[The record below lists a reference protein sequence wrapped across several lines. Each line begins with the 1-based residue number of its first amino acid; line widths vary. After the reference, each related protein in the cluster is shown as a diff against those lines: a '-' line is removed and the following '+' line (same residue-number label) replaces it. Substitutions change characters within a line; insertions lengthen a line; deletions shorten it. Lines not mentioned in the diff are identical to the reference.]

1 MSGLFLCI
9 PHNRETALLSTSL
22 NTPCTSKINP
32 ILQSWRVE
40 FPIYL
45 LAVAPLDE
53 LGAALRILRW
63 NVREVIKH
71 QRQISTNLNLL
82 ASLLYQ
88 IQKLLVITDKLL
100 KLTDFRRKPRWV
112 LPQIL
117 RRDLTVNCPYISG
130 RLPTI
135 RWQPAWL
142 ARAEIKRCCCNGG
155 DVQVAQPWGGH
166 YHPPACKRQVKQS
179 SAVAKIGLSRQNL
192 FNFLAFKLTSW
203 HYEPWS
209 ECWFMVPSFRPS
221 WEVPKKLWHG
231 GTVCQFWEAQV
242 LGAQGKWR
250 ERCLFYNVRVRYLQ
264 LAPQTT
270 IIIYTKVTPL
280 TARAGQQPIL

>member
-1 MSGLFLCI
+1 M
-9 PHNRETALLSTSL
+9 
-22 NTPCTSKINP
+22 
-32 ILQSWRVE
+32 
-40 FPIYL
+40 
-45 LAVAPLDE
+45 
-53 LGAALRILRW
+53 
-63 NVREVIKH
+63 
-71 QRQISTNLNLL
+71 L

-88 IQKLLVITDKLL
+88 IQKLLVISDKLL

-135 RWQPAWL
+135 RWQLAAWL
-142 ARAEIKRCCCNGG
+142 VGAEIKRCCCNGR

-209 ECWFMVPSFRPS
+209 ECWFMVRSFRPACPQKAQAWCNS
-221 WEVPKKLWHG
+221 LSILGSTSIGSTSCGSTRQMAGKVLVPQCSGPLPS
-231 GTVCQFWEAQV
+231 V
-242 LGAQGKWR
+242 GATDCDHHLYKSNA
-250 ERCLFYNVRVRYLQ
+250 FN
-264 LAPQTT
+264 
-270 IIIYTKVTPL
+270 
-280 TARAGQQPIL
+280 RAGRSTTHIVGCIRYIEPKLSYDRSVLKVCVLFKSV

>member
-22 NTPCTSKINP
+22 NTPCASEINP

-135 RWQPAWL
+135 RWQPAWSGRKL
-142 ARAEIKRCCCNGG
+142 N
-155 DVQVAQPWGGH
+155 DVA
-166 YHPPACKRQVKQS
+166 ATEEM
-179 SAVAKIGLSRQNL
+179 SRSPN
-192 FNFLAFKLTSW
+192 
-203 HYEPWS
+203 
-209 ECWFMVPSFRPS
+209 
-221 WEVPKKLWHG
+221 
-231 GTVCQFWEAQV
+231 
-242 LGAQGKWR
+242 LGAAITIHRLAKGKSSR
-250 ERCLFYNVRVRYLQ
+250 AAQLQ
-264 LAPQTT
+264 
-270 IIIYTKVTPL
+270 K
-280 TARAGQQPIL
+280 